1 MELKVIGVEGE
12 IVETKKLVEKTYRKV
27 EAVEQTAVARGK
39 NSLQMEEKSS
49 KFETENLEGGEILML
64 MLMLKRFDDFARDLE
79 HIATRGCQ
87 NSDAPQVSARREC
100 GLNSSHSRDITPNC
114 NCTALN

>member
-1 MELKVIGVEGE
+1 MAWREKSLRPRNWWKRHIG
-12 IVETKKLVEKTYRKV
+12 KV

-39 NSLQMEEKSS
+39 NSIQMKAKSS
-49 KFETENLEGGEILML
+49 KFETVNLEGGEILML
-64 MLMLKRFDDFARDLE
+64 MLMLKRCDDFARDLD

-100 GLNSSHSRDITPNC
+100 GLNSSHSQDISPNLQLH
-114 NCTALN
+114 CT